1 MSSDTSKVAHG
12 AGTKSAWLR
21 PYLAAIVLVLV
32 AWLVQATFGP
42 EFGEVFAFLP
52 FVVATILTSLLGGLR
67 PTILATVLG
76 FVLASWF
83 YVTPGTLLVS
93 GKDNLVA
100 LGLYVGLSVTTGWL
114 AESLHQTR
122 RKAEALARSLQVD
135 IIQRQRTEEALRDA
149 DLRKNEFLAMLAHEL
164 RNPLAAIQYAADLS
178 ELPGISRE
186 DFDWSEVIGR
196 QVKHLA
202 RLVDDLLDVSRITQG
217 QIGLHQEPVDAS
229 VLIRRAA
236 EALRPAIEEKQHVLT
251 IDVPVNSLPLH
262 VDPTRMEQVFQNL
275 LDNATKYTERGGKI
289 TVTGRAE
296 GEEAVFTITD
306 TGMGMPAE
314 LVPHVFDLFTQG
326 DRTLDR
332 AHGGLGIGLTLVR
345 RITEMHGGSVS
356 AASDGTGRGSTFT
369 IRLPLRARHVSQ
381 PVESPDEQPIDGN
394 SKRVLVVDDNVDGAR
409 TLELLLKSA
418 GHEVAVCHTGS
429 AALAAAQTFLP
440 DVVLLDIG
448 LPGKDG
454 FQVARELRADNK
466 LCRSVIVALSG
477 YGQDAD
483 RDRTRAAG
491 FDEHL
496 VKPIDFQYLRAAIG
510 TCPGNSRQIVTR
522 RPFSRICWRWGV
534 CLLRS
539 FINSST
545 RGTGHQITV
554 LYGDCGSQNGGFRL

>member
-1 MSSDTSKVAHG
+1 MSSDTSEVAHG
-12 AGTKSAWLR
+12 AGTKSARLR
-21 PYLAAIVLVLV
+21 PYFAAIVLVLV

-52 FVVATILTSLLGGLR
+52 FVVATVLTSLLGGFR

-76 FVLASWF
+76 FVLASWL

-100 LGLYVGLSVTTGWL
+100 MGLYVGLSVTTGWL

-251 IDVPVNSLPLH
+251 IDVPANSLPLH
-262 VDPTRMEQVFQNL
+262 VDPTRMEQVLQNL

-289 TVTGRAE
+289 TVAGRAE

-369 IRLPLRARHVSQ
+369 IRLPLRARHASQ

-454 FQVARELRADNK
+454 FQVARELRADNT
-466 LCRSVIVALSG
+466 LCRSVIFALSG

-483 RDRTRAAG
+483 RERTRAAG

-510 TCPGNSRQIVTR
+510 TYPGTNR
-522 RPFSRICWRWGV
+522 
-534 CLLRS
+534 
-539 FINSST
+539 
-545 RGTGHQITV
+545 
-554 LYGDCGSQNGGFRL
+554 